1 MVDVP
6 HLADLVEA
14 RHATVIER
22 SSKTGAV
29 SVARAT
35 PHGQALIYAAMHTN
49 AAAHHLA
56 TMRALDPE
64 GPTDMDQAR
73 QDQIDEALR
82 LRPELTV
89 LQCPAVHAETGTR
102 CTRVEGHL
110 TSPKPTAHDAG
121 VTFETNASIH
131 MRVIGTSSW

>member
-6 HLADLVEA
+6 RLPDLVEG

-64 GPTDMDQAR
+64 GLTDMDQAR

-82 LRPELTV
+82 LRPELRV

-102 CTRVEGHL
+102 CTRVERHEVG
-110 TSPKPTAHDAG
+110 PKRTAHDAS
-121 VTFETNASIH
+121 VTFETNAELHS
-131 MRVIGTSSW
+131 RLIGTTSW